1 MKKVLLIT
9 YYWPPAGGPGVQRI
23 LKFAKYFPQF
33 GWQPL
38 ILTVANGEYPAI
50 DESLTGEIPEDG
62 IIFKTRSLEP
72 NQLYKKFVGLKKD
85 SSVPISVLA
94 EENRSLKQSVAHWIR
109 LNLFLPDAKV
119 GWLPY
124 ALSEG
129 KKIIS
134 DHQPDIIFSSSPP
147 PTAHLIARKLKA
159 YSQVKWVADFRDP
172 WTDIHYYENQNR
184 LAITKWFDRKL
195 EKKVLNDADRIV
207 CISKLDIE
215 QDFFKKTA
223 AEKCIN
229 IPNGYDDQDFENLN
243 PKPEREKKFT
253 LLHLGAVGTER
264 NPVQLFKA
272 VHTLYKKNILTPDSF
287 TLRFIGNIEKE
298 VLNTIKQEMISDFV
312 EVIDYMPHTQAIE
325 ETERASA
332 MLLLVTQSK
341 KNIRILPGK
350 TFEYLRTGKPV
361 LALGPQGGEVDRILS
376 EVQGGKLIEYEDRE
390 KIQSYLIS
398 LIDAWHDD
406 TMHYARPEL
415 IKKYERKNLTAD
427 LVRVFEELI

>member
-38 ILTVANGEYPAI
+38 ILTVANGEYPVI
-50 DESLTGEIPEDG
+50 DESLISDIPKDAK
-62 IIFKTRSLEP
+62 IFKTKSLEP
-72 NQLYKKFVGLKKD
+72 NQMYKKFVGLKKE

-94 EENRSLKQSVAHWIR
+94 EENKSLKQSVAHWIR
-109 LNLFLPDAKV
+109 LNLFLPDAKI

-124 ALSEG
+124 AFSEG
-129 KKIIS
+129 KKIIN

-147 PTAHLIARKLKA
+147 PTVHLIARKLRA
-159 YSQVKWVADFRDP
+159 YSKVRWIADFRDP
-172 WTDIHYYENQNR
+172 WTDIHYYEIQNR
-184 LAITKWFDRKL
+184 LTLTKWIDRIL
-195 EKKVLNDADRIV
+195 ENKVLNDADRVV

-215 QDFFKKTA
+215 EDFSKKTA

-229 IPNGYDDQDFENLN
+229 IPNGYDDQDFNHLN
-243 PKPEREKKFT
+243 QMPEKDKKFT
-253 LLHLGAVGTER
+253 LLHLGAVGNER

-272 VHTLYKKNILTPDSF
+272 VHNLDKKNIITPDSF
-287 TLRFIGNIEKE
+287 TLRFIGSIEEK
-298 VLNTIKQEMISDFV
+298 VLNTIKQEHISEFV
-312 EVIDYMPHTQAIE
+312 EVINYLPHTRAIE
-325 ETERASA
+325 ETKRASA

-341 KNIRILPGK
+341 KNYRILPGK
-350 TFEYLRTGKPV
+350 TFEYLRTGKPI
-361 LALGPQGGEVDRILS
+361 LALGPQNGEVDRILS
-376 EVQGGKLIEYEDRE
+376 EVQGGKLIEYEARE

-398 LIDAWHDD
+398 LIDAWQDD

-427 LVRVFEELI
+427 LVQIFNELI